1 MPSAHAAESLFFGYS
16 EHTVAA
22 ARQLLT
28 GHQVVVEK
36 KTPSAVMSGRVMAV
50 LDCKDG
56 FVVTSQ
62 NYCKIPVLG
71 YALCLLQRLLFVFA
85 FFARLHRI
93 SLHVETLFRYVH
105 VRSFKGGKLELT
117 KPASSFSYK
126 HPTFVFGDLI
136 YSES

>member
-1 MPSAHAAESLFFGYS
+1 VLPPQKLRVSQGSLPIGDKVSIKSDSVRAFCAYAAESLFFGYS
-16 EHTVAA
+16 EHNVEA

-71 YALCLLQRLLFVFA
+71 YALCLLQTIAFCVCLFY
-85 FFARLHRI
+85 
-93 SLHVETLFRYVH
+93 S
-105 VRSFKGGKLELT
+105 
-117 KPASSFSYK
+117 PSSN
-126 HPTFVFGDLI
+126 
-136 YSES
+136 

>member
-1 MPSAHAAESLFFGYS
+1 MALEPEVGFTLSGDALSRCSFYHVLPPQKLRVSQGSLPIGDKVSIKSDSVRAFCACCS
-16 EHTVAA
+16 EHNVEA

-71 YALCLLQRLLFVFA
+71 YALCLLQTIAFCVCLFC
-85 FFARLHRI
+85 
-93 SLHVETLFRYVH
+93 S
-105 VRSFKGGKLELT
+105 
-117 KPASSFSYK
+117 PSSN
-126 HPTFVFGDLI
+126 
-136 YSES
+136 